1 MSPNVAS
8 ECSNGDLQKALN
20 QNIRCANSGLHNALH
35 RKICSGPQARFF
47 MFGKMTN
54 DLIAKSAVEKKLLE
68 LINPIIIDMGFELV
82 RLRLISSKEITLQIM
97 VARPDGFIN
106 VDECA
111 DLSTA
116 ISALLDV
123 EDPIIDS
130 YSLEVSSPGIDRPLA
145 RMKDFEEFEGYDAR
159 LETVELIDGRKRFKG
174 TLAGTNGSEIM
185 INVDEGTIGLEFE
198 WLAEAKLILTDE
210 LIKEMLKQRKIDQNF
225 DEKKF
230 DIIETERL
238 EEIE

>member
-1 MSPNVAS
+1 M
-8 ECSNGDLQKALN
+8 N
-20 QNIRCANSGLHNALH
+20 QNIRSNHSGVHYAFH
-35 RKICSGPQARFF
+35 RKNHSGPRARFF

-54 DLIAKSAVEKKLLE
+54 DLIAKSAVEKKLLG
-68 LINPIIIDMGFELV
+68 LINPLIADMGFELV
-82 RLRLISSKEITLQIM
+82 RLRLMSNKEITLQIM

-123 EDPIIDS
+123 EDPIIDA
-130 YSLEVSSPGIDRPLA
+130 YSLEVSSPGIDRPLT

-174 TLAGTNGSEIM
+174 ILAGTNGSEIM

-210 LIKEMLKQRKIDQNF
+210 LIKEMLKQRKINQNF

-230 DIIETERL
+230 DTIETERL

>member
-1 MSPNVAS
+1 M
-8 ECSNGDLQKALN
+8 
-20 QNIRCANSGLHNALH
+20 HYALH
-35 RKICSGPQARFF
+35 RKNHSGPQARFF

-82 RLRLISSKEITLQIM
+82 RLRLMSSTEVTLQIM

-111 DLSTA
+111 ELSSA

-123 EDPIIDS
+123 EDPIIDA
-130 YSLEVSSPGIDRPLA
+130 YSLEVSSPGIDRPLT

-210 LIKEMLKQRKIDQNF
+210 LIKEMLKQRKINQNF

-230 DIIETERL
+230 DTIETERL

>member
-1 MSPNVAS
+1 
-8 ECSNGDLQKALN
+8 
-20 QNIRCANSGLHNALH
+20 
-35 RKICSGPQARFF
+35 
-47 MFGKMTN
+47 MFGKMIN
-54 DLIAKSAVEKKLLE
+54 DLIAKSAIEKKLLG
-68 LINPIIIDMGFELV
+68 LINPLITDMGFELI
-82 RLRLISSKEITLQIM
+82 RLRLMSSKEITLQIM

-123 EDPIIDS
+123 EDPIIDA
-130 YSLEVSSPGIDRPLA
+130 YSLEVSSPGIDRPLT

-159 LETVELIDGRKRFKG
+159 LETVELIDGQKRFKG

-185 INVDEGTIGLEFE
+185 INVDEGTIGLKFE

-210 LIKEMLKQRKIDQNF
+210 LIKEMLKQRKINQNF
-225 DEKKF
+225 NEKKF
-230 DIIETERL
+230 DAIETESL

>member
-1 MSPNVAS
+1 
-8 ECSNGDLQKALN
+8 
-20 QNIRCANSGLHNALH
+20 
-35 RKICSGPQARFF
+35 
-47 MFGKMTN
+47 MTN
-54 DLIAKSAVEKKLLE
+54 HLIAKSAVEKKLLE
-68 LINPIIIDMGFELV
+68 LINPIVTDEGFELV
-82 RLRLISSKEITLQIM
+82 RLRLMGSKEITLQIM

-123 EDPIIDS
+123 EDPIIDA
-130 YSLEVSSPGIDRPLA
+130 YNLEVSSPGIDRPLT
-145 RMKDFEEFEGYDAR
+145 RMKDFEEFEGYEAR

-174 TLAGTNGSEIM
+174 TLAGTNGSEII
-185 INVDEGTIGLEFE
+185 INVDEGTVGLEFE

-210 LIKEMLKQRKIDQNF
+210 LIKEMLKQRKINQNF

>member
-1 MSPNVAS
+1 
-8 ECSNGDLQKALN
+8 
-20 QNIRCANSGLHNALH
+20 
-35 RKICSGPQARFF
+35 
-47 MFGKMTN
+47 MTN
-54 DLIAKSAVEKKLLE
+54 DLIAKSGVEKKLLE
-68 LINPIIIDMGFELV
+68 LINPVIIDMGFELV
-82 RLRLISSKEITLQIM
+82 RLRLMSGKEVTLQIM

-111 DLSTA
+111 DVSTA

-130 YSLEVSSPGIDRPLA
+130 YSLEVSSPGIDRPLT
-145 RMKDFEEFEGYDAR
+145 RIKDFEEFEGYDAR
-159 LETVELIDGRKRFKG
+159 LETLELIDGRKRFKG

-185 INVDEGTIGLEFE
+185 INLDEGTIGLEFE

-210 LIKEMLKQRKIDQNF
+210 LIKEMLRQRKIYQNL

>member
-1 MSPNVAS
+1 
-8 ECSNGDLQKALN
+8 
-20 QNIRCANSGLHNALH
+20 
-35 RKICSGPQARFF
+35 

-54 DLIAKSAVEKKLLE
+54 DLIAKSAVEKKLLK
-68 LINPIIIDMGFELV
+68 LIDPIVIDMGFELV

-97 VARPDGFIN
+97 AIRPNGFIN

-111 DLSTA
+111 ELSTA

-123 EDPIIDS
+123 EDPIIDA
-130 YSLEVSSPGIDRPLA
+130 YSLEVSSPGIDRPLT
-145 RMKDFEEFEGYDAR
+145 RIKDFEDFEGYEAR

-174 TLAGTNGSEIM
+174 TLAGINGSEVL

-198 WLAEAKLILTDE
+198 WLAEAKLVLTDE
-210 LIKEMLKQRKIDQNF
+210 LIKEMLKQRKINKKF

-230 DIIETERL
+230 DTIETERL

>member
-1 MSPNVAS
+1 
-8 ECSNGDLQKALN
+8 
-20 QNIRCANSGLHNALH
+20 
-35 RKICSGPQARFF
+35 
-47 MFGKMTN
+47 MTN
-54 DLIAKSAVEKKLLE
+54 HLIAKSAVEKKLLE
-68 LINPIIIDMGFELV
+68 LINPIVTDEGFELV
-82 RLRLISSKEITLQIM
+82 RLRLMGSKEATLQIM

-123 EDPIIDS
+123 EDPIIDA
-130 YSLEVSSPGIDRPLA
+130 YNLEVSSPGIDRPLT
-145 RMKDFEEFEGYDAR
+145 RMKDFEEFEGYEAR

-174 TLAGTNGSEIM
+174 TLAGTNGSEII

-210 LIKEMLKQRKIDQNF
+210 LIKEMLKQRKINQNF

>member
-1 MSPNVAS
+1 MCTTHSTEKTTA
-8 ECSNGDLQKALN
+8 G
-20 QNIRCANSGLHNALH
+20 
-35 RKICSGPQARFF
+35 RKPAFF
-47 MFGKMTN
+47 MFGKMIN
-54 DLIAKSAVEKKLLE
+54 DLIAKSAIEKKLLG
-68 LINPIIIDMGFELV
+68 LINPLITDMGFELI
-82 RLRLISSKEITLQIM
+82 RLRLMSSKEITLQIM

-111 DLSTA
+111 DLSTT

-123 EDPIIDS
+123 EDPILDA
-130 YSLEVSSPGIDRPLA
+130 YSLEVSSPGIDRPLT
-145 RMKDFEEFEGYDAR
+145 RIKDFEEFEGYDAR

-185 INVDEGTIGLEFE
+185 LNVDEGTIGLEFE

-210 LIKEMLKQRKIDQNF
+210 LIKEMLKQRKINQNF
-225 DEKKF
+225 NEKEF
-230 DIIETERL
+230 DTIETESL

>member
-1 MSPNVAS
+1 
-8 ECSNGDLQKALN
+8 
-20 QNIRCANSGLHNALH
+20 
-35 RKICSGPQARFF
+35 

-54 DLIAKSAVEKKLLE
+54 DLIAKSAVEKKLLG
-68 LINPIIIDMGFELV
+68 LINPLIADMGFELV
-82 RLRLISSKEITLQIM
+82 RLRLMSNKEITLQIM

-123 EDPIIDS
+123 EDPIIDA
-130 YSLEVSSPGIDRPLA
+130 YSLEVSSPGIDRPLT
-145 RMKDFEEFEGYDAR
+145 RIKDFEEFEGYDAR

-174 TLAGTNGSEIM
+174 ILAGTNGSEIM

-210 LIKEMLKQRKIDQNF
+210 LIKEMLKQRKINQNF
-225 DEKKF
+225 NEKKYYT
-230 DIIETERL
+230 IETESL

>member
-1 MSPNVAS
+1 M
-8 ECSNGDLQKALN
+8 
-20 QNIRCANSGLHNALH
+20 HYALH
-35 RKICSGPQARFF
+35 RKIISGPRARFF
-47 MFGKMTN
+47 VFRKMTN

-68 LINPIIIDMGFELV
+68 LINPFIIDMGFELV
-82 RLRLISSKEITLQIM
+82 RLRLMSSKEVTLQIM

-111 DLSTA
+111 DVSTA

-130 YSLEVSSPGIDRPLA
+130 YSLEVSSPGIDRPLT
-145 RMKDFEEFEGYDAR
+145 RIKDFEEFEGYDAR
-159 LETVELIDGRKRFKG
+159 LETLELIDGRKRFKG

-185 INVDEGTIGLEFE
+185 INLDEGTIGLEFE

-210 LIKEMLKQRKIDQNF
+210 LIKEMLRQRKINQNL

>member
-1 MSPNVAS
+1 
-8 ECSNGDLQKALN
+8 
-20 QNIRCANSGLHNALH
+20 
-35 RKICSGPQARFF
+35 

-54 DLIAKSAVEKKLLE
+54 DLIAKSAVEKKLLK
-68 LINPIIIDMGFELV
+68 LIDPIVIDMGFELV

-97 VARPDGFIN
+97 AIRPNGFIN

-130 YSLEVSSPGIDRPLA
+130 YSLEVSSPGIDRPLT

-185 INVDEGTIGLEFE
+185 INVDQGTIGLEFE

>member
-1 MSPNVAS
+1 M
-8 ECSNGDLQKALN
+8 N
-20 QNIRCANSGLHNALH
+20 QNIRSSNSGVHYALH
-35 RKICSGPQARFF
+35 RKNHSGPRARFF

-54 DLIAKSAVEKKLLE
+54 DLIAKSAIEKKLLG
-68 LINPIIIDMGFELV
+68 LINPLIADMGFELV
-82 RLRLISSKEITLQIM
+82 RLRLMSNKEITLQIM

-123 EDPIIDS
+123 EDPIIDA
-130 YSLEVSSPGIDRPLA
+130 YSLEVSSPGIDRPLT

-174 TLAGTNGSEIM
+174 ILAGTNGSEIM

-210 LIKEMLKQRKIDQNF
+210 LIKEMLKQRKINQNF
-225 DEKKF
+225 NEKEF
-230 DIIETERL
+230 DTIETESL

>member
-1 MSPNVAS
+1 
-8 ECSNGDLQKALN
+8 
-20 QNIRCANSGLHNALH
+20 
-35 RKICSGPQARFF
+35 
-47 MFGKMTN
+47 MTN
-54 DLIAKSAVEKKLLE
+54 DLIAKSGVEKKLLE
-68 LINPIIIDMGFELV
+68 LINPVIIDMGFELV
-82 RLRLISSKEITLQIM
+82 RLRLMSGKEVTLQIM

-111 DLSTA
+111 DVSTA

-130 YSLEVSSPGIDRPLA
+130 YSLEVSSPGIDRPLT
-145 RMKDFEEFEGYDAR
+145 RIKDFEEFEGYDAR
-159 LETVELIDGRKRFKG
+159 LETLELIDGRKRFKG

-185 INVDEGTIGLEFE
+185 INLDEGTIGLEFE

-210 LIKEMLKQRKIDQNF
+210 LIKEMLKQRKINQNL

-230 DIIETERL
+230 DIIETEKL

>member
-1 MSPNVAS
+1 
-8 ECSNGDLQKALN
+8 
-20 QNIRCANSGLHNALH
+20 
-35 RKICSGPQARFF
+35 

-54 DLIAKSAVEKKLLE
+54 DLIAKSAVEKKLLK
-68 LINPIIIDMGFELV
+68 LIDPIVIDMGFELV

-97 VARPDGFIN
+97 AIRPNGFIN

-130 YSLEVSSPGIDRPLA
+130 YSLEVSSPGIDRPLT
-145 RMKDFEEFEGYDAR
+145 RMKDFEEFEGYEAR

-185 INVDEGTIGLEFE
+185 INVDQGTIGLEFE

-210 LIKEMLKQRKIDQNF
+210 LIKEMLKQRKINQNF

-230 DIIETERL
+230 DTIETERL

>member
-1 MSPNVAS
+1 
-8 ECSNGDLQKALN
+8 
-20 QNIRCANSGLHNALH
+20 
-35 RKICSGPQARFF
+35 

-68 LINPIIIDMGFELV
+68 LINPIITDMGFELV
-82 RLRLISSKEITLQIM
+82 RLRLMSSKEITLQIM

-123 EDPIIDS
+123 EDPIIDA
-130 YSLEVSSPGIDRPLA
+130 YSLEVSSPGIDRPLT
-145 RMKDFEEFEGYDAR
+145 RMKDFEEFEGYDVR

-198 WLAEAKLILTDE
+198 WLAEAKLILTDD
-210 LIKEMLKQRKIDQNF
+210 LIKEMLKQRKINQNF

-230 DIIETERL
+230 DKIETERL

>member
-1 MSPNVAS
+1 
-8 ECSNGDLQKALN
+8 
-20 QNIRCANSGLHNALH
+20 
-35 RKICSGPQARFF
+35 

-54 DLIAKSAVEKKLLE
+54 DLIAKSAVEKKLLK
-68 LINPIIIDMGFELV
+68 LIDPIVIDMGFELV

-97 VARPDGFIN
+97 AIRPNGFIN

-123 EDPIIDS
+123 EDPLIDS
-130 YSLEVSSPGIDRPLA
+130 YSLEVSSPGIDRPLT

-210 LIKEMLKQRKIDQNF
+210 LIKEMLKQRKINQNF

-230 DIIETERL
+230 DTIETERL

>member
-1 MSPNVAS
+1 
-8 ECSNGDLQKALN
+8 
-20 QNIRCANSGLHNALH
+20 
-35 RKICSGPQARFF
+35 
-47 MFGKMTN
+47 MTN
-54 DLIAKSAVEKKLLE
+54 HLIAKSAVEKKLLE
-68 LINPIIIDMGFELV
+68 LINPIVTDEGFELV
-82 RLRLISSKEITLQIM
+82 RLRLMGSKEITLQIM

-123 EDPIIDS
+123 EDPIIDA
-130 YSLEVSSPGIDRPLA
+130 YNLEVSSPGIDRPLT
-145 RMKDFEEFEGYDAR
+145 RMKDFEEFEGYEAR
-159 LETVELIDGRKRFKG
+159 LETAELIDGRKRFKG
-174 TLAGTNGSEIM
+174 TLAGTNGSEII

-210 LIKEMLKQRKIDQNF
+210 LIKEMLKQRKINQNF

-230 DIIETERL
+230 DTIETERL

>member
-1 MSPNVAS
+1 M
-8 ECSNGDLQKALN
+8 QKALN
-20 QNIRCANSGLHNALH
+20 QNIRTIDSGVHYALH
-35 RKICSGPQARFF
+35 RKIHSGPRARFF

-68 LINPIIIDMGFELV
+68 LIDPIIIDMGFELV
-82 RLRLISSKEITLQIM
+82 RLRLMSSKEITLQIM
-97 VARPDGFIN
+97 AIRPNGFIN

-130 YSLEVSSPGIDRPLA
+130 YSLEVSSPGIDRPLT

-210 LIKEMLKQRKIDQNF
+210 LIKEMLKQRKINQNF

-230 DIIETERL
+230 DTIETERL

>member
-1 MSPNVAS
+1 
-8 ECSNGDLQKALN
+8 
-20 QNIRCANSGLHNALH
+20 
-35 RKICSGPQARFF
+35 

-54 DLIAKSAVEKKLLE
+54 HLIAKSAVEKKLLK
-68 LINPIIIDMGFELV
+68 LIDPIVIDMGFELV

-97 VARPDGFIN
+97 AIRPNGFIN

-130 YSLEVSSPGIDRPLA
+130 YSLEVSSPGIDRPLT

-210 LIKEMLKQRKIDQNF
+210 LIKEMLKQRKINQSF

-230 DIIETERL
+230 DIIETEKL

>member
-1 MSPNVAS
+1 MII
-8 ECSNGDLQKALN
+8 Q
-20 QNIRCANSGLHNALH
+20 QRCALRTPPKNH
-35 RKICSGPQARFF
+35 SGPRARFF

-54 DLIAKSAVEKKLLE
+54 HLIAKSAVEKKLLE
-68 LINPIIIDMGFELV
+68 LINPIVTDKGFELV
-82 RLRLISSKEITLQIM
+82 RLRLMSSKEITLQIM

-111 DLSTA
+111 DVSTA

-130 YSLEVSSPGIDRPLA
+130 YSLEVSSPGIDRPLT
-145 RMKDFEEFEGYDAR
+145 RIKDFEEFEGYDAR
-159 LETVELIDGRKRFKG
+159 LETLELIDGRKRFKG

-185 INVDEGTIGLEFE
+185 INLDEGTIGLEFE

-210 LIKEMLKQRKIDQNF
+210 LIKEMLRQRKINQNL

>member
-1 MSPNVAS
+1 
-8 ECSNGDLQKALN
+8 
-20 QNIRCANSGLHNALH
+20 
-35 RKICSGPQARFF
+35 
-47 MFGKMTN
+47 MTN

-68 LINPIIIDMGFELV
+68 LINPIIIDIGFELV
-82 RLRLISSKEITLQIM
+82 RLRLMTSKEVTLQIM

-111 DLSTA
+111 DVSTA

-130 YSLEVSSPGIDRPLA
+130 YSLEVSSPGIDRPLT
-145 RMKDFEEFEGYDAR
+145 RIKDFEEFEGYDAR
-159 LETVELIDGRKRFKG
+159 LETLELIDGRKRFKG

-185 INVDEGTIGLEFE
+185 INLDEGTIGLEFE

-210 LIKEMLKQRKIDQNF
+210 LIKEMLRQRKINQNL

-230 DIIETERL
+230 DRIETERL